1 MIPAIIMLLGALCFG
16 AAAYHHPEQE
26 IPLLLM
32 AFACAAAGI
41 AAIFL

>member
-16 AAAYHHPEQE
+16 AAAYHNPDEE
-26 IPLLLM
+26 IPLIVM

-41 AAIFL
+41 AAIFA